1 MVVIFFVPFLRVWW
15 WVFFPVVL
23 SMELRVVYL
32 WWISWDFDYANTKW
46 VILEIIP
53 PKEILVPL
61 KAMEDV
67 FAVMYGPLIDSC
79 NFREKWCEGEL
90 TEAPYWMSWEL
101 VSIEGSIHFYA
112 RVMSPHRS
120 YLESS
125 LYSHYPELEI
135 REVSDYTKDVP
146 QDIPNKEWNLYGEDL
161 VTIGKPGFPI
171 KTFEKF
177 FEPQGE
183 KISAEEKRIDSINSV
198 LESMS
203 RLGPGEQYWVQFIF
217 TSASDREGFPAYEE
231 SAKKEIA
238 KLTKRPEKKKKTWG
252 DTLAEM
258 AFNLVAGP
266 QKEGSGE
273 KASYSWAESEA
284 VSETGERE
292 MLLTPGERESLLEI
306 ESKLRKPT
314 FRTTVRGL
322 YLAKRENF
330 KSSNGKIM
338 RTYVGHFAT
347 SSNSFNYD
355 KETATKVNF
364 IYRKRRVYIRARRIF
379 RNAVA
384 RFSSHFPERA
394 RGTSMLNSEE
404 LATLFHFPFKLSSLA
419 FPTVERVEHRKGG
432 PPANL
437 PVEE

>member
-1 MVVIFFVPFLRVWW
+1 MANVKKYFFWAIWPYLNIIYPFWWVVFMVVIFFVPFLRVWW

-90 TEAPYWMSWEL
+90 TEAPYWMSWEI
-101 VSIEGSIHFYA
+101 VSIEGAVHFYA
-112 RVMSPHRS
+112 RVMSQHRS
-120 YLESS
+120 YLESV

-135 REVSDYTKDVP
+135 REVADYTKDVP
-146 QDIPNKEWNLYGEDL
+146 QDIPNKEWNLYAEDL
-161 VTIGKPGFPI
+161 VALGKPGHPI

-183 KISAEEKRIDSINSV
+183 KISAEEKRIDSINSL

-217 TSASDREGFPAYEE
+217 TSAGPNEGFPAYQEE
-231 SAKKEIA
+231 AQKTIA
-238 KLTKRPEKKKKTWG
+238 KLTKRPEKKKKTWM
-252 DTLAEM
+252 DVLSDM
-258 AFNLVAGP
+258 AFNLIYGP

-273 KASYSWAESEA
+273 
-284 VSETGERE
+284 
-292 MLLTPGERESLLEI
+292 
-306 ESKLRKPT
+306 
-314 FRTTVRGL
+314 
-322 YLAKRENF
+322 
-330 KSSNGKIM
+330 
-338 RTYVGHFAT
+338 
-347 SSNSFNYD
+347 
-355 KETATKVNF
+355 
-364 IYRKRRVYIRARRIF
+364 
-379 RNAVA
+379 
-384 RFSSHFPERA
+384 
-394 RGTSMLNSEE
+394 
-404 LATLFHFPFKLSSLA
+404 
-419 FPTVERVEHRKGG
+419 
-432 PPANL
+432 
-437 PVEE
+437 